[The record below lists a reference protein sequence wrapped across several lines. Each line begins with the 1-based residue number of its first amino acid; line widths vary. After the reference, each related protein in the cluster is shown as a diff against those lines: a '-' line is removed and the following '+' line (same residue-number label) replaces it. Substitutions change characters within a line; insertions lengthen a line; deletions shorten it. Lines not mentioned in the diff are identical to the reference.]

1 MTEVRNITWTDPAKV
16 QAATCHG
23 QPPRNPYATGYGRK
37 IPTRYQ
43 LRYEGRWHRVYAMCY
58 SNAATH
64 YIRHG
69 GAELVLENETEYRL
83 ECASRGTE
91 PDESVI
97 ATIRKFSTLTEG
109 GRTTDPRKE
118 STP

>member
-1 MTEVRNITWTDPAKV
+1 MSAGVRNITWTDPDKV

-37 IPTRYQ
+37 IPTRFQ

-58 SNAATH
+58 SNVATH

-83 ECASRGTE
+83 ECVSRGTE
-91 PDESVI
+91 PDEGVI
-97 ATIRKFSTLTEG
+97 AAIRKFSTLNN
-109 GRTTDPRKE
+109 
-118 STP
+118 